1 MRGTPGPA
9 GRLAKDPREGF
20 ENVKA
25 GTRLRDRVSGSRR
38 SLAARDAKRRDPR
51 RADRRRKI
59 LVWFMVSMLLF
70 SVLVAMAEFF
80 IAPSGA

>member
-1 MRGTPGPA
+1 M
-9 GRLAKDPREGF
+9 
-20 ENVKA
+20 
-25 GTRLRDRVSGSRR
+25 SGSRR